1 MKITKLEKKLIK
13 KINKKENNIFFYN
26 LNPLQIDIIFYIYF
40 IYFIYYDLCLFY
52 LLYLIYDLIWYI
64 MEDCV
69 EIC

>member
-26 LNPLQIDIIFYIYF
+26 LNPLQIDIIFYIYL

-52 LLYLIYDLIWYI
+52 LIYYI
-64 MEDCV
+64 
-69 EIC
+69 